1 MIHQNHLPLDQRR
14 ERARWKSWCVS
25 GSRRTIVYFSC
36 PRSSP
41 AIEAARP
48 CTTKRSAVIL
58 RPACERILGF
68 KRRHRRDYRDSITRP
83 ISTLCPP
90 IPTPYLCTP
99 FSLKSG
105 PFPYRKV
112 RSTKGV
118 VSVRCGS
125 MREKIN
131 SKLNCHDQYFVSLLL
146 EQRLTKDRAIPS
158 VPSIRCSGG

>member
-41 AIEAARP
+41 AIEAARSVHYQTQRGHP
-48 CTTKRSAVIL
+48 SSSLRKNTGLQATTHTRLSIASPVLFPLYTCQFPHQISAPFFSEV
-58 RPACERILGF
+58 F
-68 KRRHRRDYRDSITRP
+68 S
-83 ISTLCPP
+83 
-90 IPTPYLCTP
+90 
-99 FSLKSG
+99 FSLS
-105 PFPYRKV
+105 
-112 RSTKGV
+112 KG
-118 VSVRCGS
+118 SVDNRCGS

-131 SKLNCHDQYFVSLLL
+131 SKLNCHDQYFVSLLP